1 MEPDESL
8 SRLRA
13 DAAQKL
19 GSEDIDAYSIDE
31 LDARIAL
38 CRAEIDRCEAR
49 KAFATRHRA
58 SAEALFRKG

>member
-19 GSEDIDAYSIDE
+19 GTEDIDPYSLDE

-38 CRAEIDRCEAR
+38 CRAEIARCEAR
-49 KAFATRHRA
+49 KEFAARHRA
-58 SAEALFRKG
+58 SADALFRKG

>member
-8 SRLRA
+8 ARLRA

-19 GSEDIDAYSIDE
+19 GSEDIDAYSVNE
-31 LDARIAL
+31 LEARIAL

-49 KAFATRHRA
+49 KAFATQHRA

>member
-8 SRLRA
+8 SGLRA

-19 GSEDIDAYSIDE
+19 GSEDVDAYSVDE

-38 CRAEIDRCEAR
+38 CRAEIARCEAR

-58 SAEALFRKG
+58 SAEALFRKS

>member
-19 GSEDIDAYSIDE
+19 GTEDIDAYSVDE

-38 CRAEIDRCEAR
+38 CKAEMARCEAR

>member
-19 GSEDIDAYSIDE
+19 GSEDIDAYSLDE

-38 CRAEIDRCEAR
+38 CRSEIERCEAR

-58 SAEALFRKG
+58 NAEALFRKP

>member
-8 SRLRA
+8 ARLRA

-19 GSEDIDAYSIDE
+19 GNEDIDAYSLDE

-38 CRAEIDRCEAR
+38 CRTEIARCEAR
-49 KAFATRHRA
+49 KAFAAQHRL
-58 SAEALFRKG
+58 SAEALFRKS

>member
-19 GSEDIDAYSIDE
+19 GGEDIDTYSLEE

-38 CRAEIDRCEAR
+38 CRAEIDRCTAR
-49 KAFATRHRA
+49 KAFAVRHRA
-58 SAEALFRKG
+58 SAEDLFRKK

>member
-19 GSEDIDAYSIDE
+19 GTEDIDAYSVDE

-38 CRAEIDRCEAR
+38 CRAEMARCEAR

-58 SAEALFRKG
+58 SAEALFRKS

>member
-8 SRLRA
+8 GRLRA

-19 GSEDIDAYSIDE
+19 GTEDIDAYSVDE

>member
-19 GSEDIDAYSIDE
+19 GTEDVDAYSVDE

-38 CRAEIDRCEAR
+38 CQAEIARCEAR

>member
-8 SRLRA
+8 ARLRA

-19 GSEDIDAYSIDE
+19 GNEDIDAYSVEE

-38 CRAEIDRCEAR
+38 CRAEIARCEAR
-49 KAFATRHRA
+49 QAFAVKHRA
-58 SAEALFRKG
+58 SAEALFRKR

>member
-19 GSEDIDAYSIDE
+19 GSEDIDAYSTDE
-31 LDARIAL
+31 LNARIAL

-49 KAFATRHRA
+49 KAFATKHRA

>member
-19 GSEDIDAYSIDE
+19 GSEDVDAYSVDE

-38 CRAEIDRCEAR
+38 CRAEIARCEAR

-58 SAEALFRKG
+58 SAEALFRKS

>member
-19 GSEDIDAYSIDE
+19 GTEDIDAYSLDE
-31 LDARIAL
+31 LDDRIAL
-38 CRAEIDRCEAR
+38 CAAEIARCEAR

>member
-19 GSEDIDAYSIDE
+19 GSEDIDAYSVDE
-31 LDARIAL
+31 LEARIAL
-38 CRAEIDRCEAR
+38 CRAEIARCEAR

>member
-19 GSEDIDAYSIDE
+19 GSEDVDAYSLDE
-31 LDARIAL
+31 LDVRIAL
-38 CRAEIDRCEAR
+38 CRAEIARCEAR

-58 SAEALFRKG
+58 SAEALFRKS

>member
-8 SRLRA
+8 LRLRA

-19 GSEDIDAYSIDE
+19 GSEDVDAYSIEE

-38 CRAEIDRCEAR
+38 CRAEIARCEAR

>member
-19 GSEDIDAYSIDE
+19 GSEDLDAYSVDE

-38 CRAEIDRCEAR
+38 CRAEIERCEAR

>member
-19 GSEDIDAYSIDE
+19 GNEDVDAYSLDE

-38 CRAEIDRCEAR
+38 CRAEIARCETR

-58 SAEALFRKG
+58 SAEALFRKS

>member
-19 GSEDIDAYSIDE
+19 GTEDIDAYSVDE
-31 LDARIAL
+31 LDARIKL
-38 CRAEIDRCEAR
+38 CQAEIARCEAR

>member
-19 GSEDIDAYSIDE
+19 GTEDIDAYSVDE

-38 CRAEIDRCEAR
+38 CRAEMARCEAR

>member
-19 GSEDIDAYSIDE
+19 GSEDVDAYSLDE
-31 LDARIAL
+31 LDTRIAL
-38 CRAEIDRCEAR
+38 CRAEIARCEAR

-58 SAEALFRKG
+58 SAEALFRKS

>member
-19 GSEDIDAYSIDE
+19 GSEDIDAYSVDE

-38 CRAEIDRCEAR
+38 CRAEMARCEAR

-58 SAEALFRKG
+58 SAEALFRKS

>member
-19 GSEDIDAYSIDE
+19 GTEDIDACSIDE
-31 LDARIAL
+31 LEARIAL

>member
-19 GSEDIDAYSIDE
+19 GSDDVDAYSVDE

-38 CRAEIDRCEAR
+38 CRAEIARCEAR

-58 SAEALFRKG
+58 SAEALFRKS

>member
-19 GSEDIDAYSIDE
+19 GSEDVDAYSVDE

-38 CRAEIDRCEAR
+38 CRAEIARCEAR
-49 KAFATRHRA
+49 KAFAMRHRA
-58 SAEALFRKG
+58 SAEALFRKS